1 MSSKEVRVSITGK
14 VVEVEK
20 SFKYTSI
27 SNKIIQPEMPQAKS
41 SEQVESIEAMEGN
54 DGSPLGALQ
63 RLVASNGSGN
73 NSASI
78 VKGIIDEGVKECDYW
93 LNRTLQATD
102 NYQGQRTIA
111 IAKSLGSWTQSTGMK
126 IINGFATGGPVGGI
140 IATAM
145 AVVDTGLS
153 IYKNYNEEQ
162 FKIDVQNTELDMIR
176 VRSGYSLTSGSIG
189 GDK

>member
-20 SFKYTSI
+20 TFRYTSVE
-27 SNKIIQPEMPQAKS
+27 NKTIYPERPEAKS
-41 SEQVESIEAMEGN
+41 PEQIESIEAMEGN
-54 DGSPLGALQ
+54 NGSPLGALQ
-63 RLVASNGSGN
+63 RLVSGNGSR
-73 NSASI
+73 NSSTNI
-78 VKGIIDEGVKECDYW
+78 VKSLIQEGVNECDYW

-111 IAKSLGSWTQSTGMK
+111 VAKNLGSWAQSAGMK
-126 IINGFATGGPVGGI
+126 IINGISTGGIMGGI
-140 IATAM
+140 IATGLVAL
-145 AVVDTGLS
+145 DTSLS

-162 FKIDVQNTELDMIR
+162 FKIDIQNTELDMTR